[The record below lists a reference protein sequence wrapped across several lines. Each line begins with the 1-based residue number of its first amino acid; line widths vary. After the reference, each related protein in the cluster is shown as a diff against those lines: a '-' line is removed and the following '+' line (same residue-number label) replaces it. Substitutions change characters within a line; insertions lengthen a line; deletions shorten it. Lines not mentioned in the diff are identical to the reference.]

1 MGGLPRHRIDSRPWR
16 VEEREDIP
24 VGRLRDELEAL
35 HAAVF
40 GAEPTRHAAGAD
52 VSPDRVVRGMDHSM
66 DLAGRL
72 GHRARVHIALARVG
86 HRLVGFKI
94 GYERKPGHFE
104 SWLGGV
110 APDQRGQ
117 GIASEL
123 MRRQH
128 TWCRAHGYRII
139 RTLTTNRWRDML
151 ILDLRHGFDI
161 VGSYTDRRGE
171 PRLILE
177 RRLIPGR

>member
-1 MGGLPRHRIDSRPWR
+1 MGGLARYRAEPRGWW
-16 VEEREDIP
+16 VQELETIP
-24 VGRLRDELEAL
+24 TGALVHELEAL
-35 HAAVF
+35 YAAVF
-40 GAEPTRHAAGAD
+40 GVTGGSEPG
-52 VSPDRVVRGMDHSM
+52 GMEAM

-72 GHRARVHIALARVG
+72 GHKARIHIALARVG
-86 HRLVGFKI
+86 RRLVGFKI

-110 APDQRGQ
+110 AASHRGQ
-117 GIASEL
+117 GIAGEL

-128 TWCRAHGYRII
+128 AWCRANGYRTV

-151 ILDLRHGFDI
+151 ILDLRHGFEI
-161 VGSYTDRRGE
+161 VGTYTDRRGE

-177 RRLIPGR
+177 RCLEPAASSGG